1 MREEATFR
9 LAIDLDGVLTE
20 HPRPLAHAASA
31 RFGVEMPESAFVDS
45 AGLNVPEHVRDWVYG
60 PDGPAAGLRPDP
72 DGPDFLRRTIELLG
86 RDNIAIVT
94 ARPEPSA
101 EMTRAWLGHHGF
113 PECPIVFADLKAAV
127 ALRSG
132 FSHAVEDSL
141 RHARNYAAAGV
152 TCFLVKAGET
162 GASLNDPRIA
172 TADDLNRLFD
182 VIAAHIDRKGPGAV
196 NDSFPSLQAE

>member
-1 MREEATFR
+1 MAEAGRLR

-45 AGLNVPEHVRDWVYG
+45 AGLNVPDQVRDWVYS
-60 PDGPAAGLRPDP
+60 PEGPASQLKPDP
-72 DGPDFLRRTIELLG
+72 AAADFLRRAIALVG
-86 RDNIAIVT
+86 ADNIAIVT
-94 ARPEPSA
+94 ARPEPSG
-101 EMTRAWLGHHGF
+101 EMTRTWLRSHGF
-113 PECPIVFADLKAAV
+113 PDCPIVFADLKAAV

-152 TCFLVKAGET
+152 TCFLVKAGES
-162 GASLNDPRIA
+162 AKNMDDPMISS
-172 TADDLNRLFD
+172 ADDL
-182 VIAAHIDRKGPGAV
+182 
-196 NDSFPSLQAE
+196 